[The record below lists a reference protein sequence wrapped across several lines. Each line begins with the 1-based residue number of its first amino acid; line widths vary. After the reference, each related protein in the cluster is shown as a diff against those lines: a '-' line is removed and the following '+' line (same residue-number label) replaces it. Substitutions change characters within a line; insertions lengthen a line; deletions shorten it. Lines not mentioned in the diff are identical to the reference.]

1 MSKPEWS
8 KPKYIG
14 YDDIIDS
21 FGYKSKYEYFGSYQG
36 DIVVIVEDGSRKG
49 YLIIGYGSCS
59 GCDELEAVMPWC
71 YCKEECSC
79 DWSEVEDLRDRL
91 LRSIIWD
98 KEIPEENDGN
108 HWWSYDKE
116 MYAWLKENY
125 YH

>member
-1 MSKPEWS
+1 MSRPEWS
-8 KPKYIG
+8 KSGYIG

-36 DIVVIVEDGSRKG
+36 DIAVIVKDGSRKG

-71 YCKEECSC
+71 RCEDDCSC
-79 DWSEVEDLRDRL
+79 DWSGVEDLRDNL

-98 KEIPEENDGN
+98 KDIPEECDEN
-108 HWWSYDKE
+108 HWWTYNQE

-125 YH
+125 